1 MPLTIVINAVNNWT
15 LYATPIIDLKKISMP
30 IFTMYED
37 IFVTSKVL
45 LMILTFLVGQHE
57 ICLIMV
63 FFALGNMAFIL
74 EVDDNMGHTFIQLNP
89 FS

>member
-1 MPLTIVINAVNNWT
+1 MPPTIIINAVNHWT
-15 LYATPIIDLKKISMP
+15 LYATPVIDFFLFSMP

-45 LMILTFLVGQHE
+45 LMILTFLVGQQE

-63 FFALGNMAFIL
+63 FFVIGNMAFIL